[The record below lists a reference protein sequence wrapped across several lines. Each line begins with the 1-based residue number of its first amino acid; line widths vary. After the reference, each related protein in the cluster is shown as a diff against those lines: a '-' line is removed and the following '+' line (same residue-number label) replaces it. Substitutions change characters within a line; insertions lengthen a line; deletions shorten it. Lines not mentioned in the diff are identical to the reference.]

1 MLSCFHLILER
12 DGQTD
17 RQMDRIAISISRI
30 SLLTRDKNYLKILS
44 HLTKTETSPV
54 VWLSIVTIVARNV
67 RLLPILMREDAQ
79 ATNQFHCQWWFGQW
93 LNALPNIQQTLL
105 QFIVV
110 VHRLATTD
118 RLAAR
123 RRFIFCGWQGWGQ
136 DCVVAT
142 NPVEWKQALPAQEV
156 VQCQICQNSNF

>member
-79 ATNQFHCQWWFGQW
+79 ATNQFHCQ
-93 LNALPNIQQTLL
+93 
-105 QFIVV
+105 
-110 VHRLATTD
+110 
-118 RLAAR
+118 
-123 RRFIFCGWQGWGQ
+123 
-136 DCVVAT
+136 
-142 NPVEWKQALPAQEV
+142 
-156 VQCQICQNSNF
+156 